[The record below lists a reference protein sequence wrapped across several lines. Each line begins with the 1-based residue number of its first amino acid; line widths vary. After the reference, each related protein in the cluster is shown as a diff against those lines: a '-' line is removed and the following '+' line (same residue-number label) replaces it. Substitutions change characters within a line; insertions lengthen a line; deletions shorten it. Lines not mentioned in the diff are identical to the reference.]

1 MKNALIISLS
11 AIVLSTNAYATS
23 TLKQVQM
30 ANDTQINLLFDKSFD
45 KKNVKIEYFKDI
57 IQLSLTDTLVY
68 PAKISTVNSG
78 SLTKI
83 FAYQYSPKLV
93 RCRFTVKGDAERFK
107 NALAMSGSGKM
118 LTIKIN
124 NMESD
129 RVTLQSSQATSPGES
144 RREITQPE
152 DKAVIEKI
160 AASVAPAQPK
170 IKETKEEAP
179 IQLTDS
185 KSTEKKTARHNPLM
199 AFWKLFLIVG
209 VIAAAFIFIRKTR
222 HKMSNSIQKIAKKKF
237 GKDSKLIEV
246 LTTHYL
252 GPNKSIAVVRVTE
265 KLFVIGITNESI
277 NLITQIQED
286 DEVFS
291 EVEAQAAA
299 QSSQGTGAVAGRGF
313 STMLQQE
320 ALKPVSNV
328 KAQIRNKL
336 EGMKPL

>member
-1 MKNALIISLS
+1 MTNALIISLS
-11 AIVLSTNAYATS
+11 ALALATNAYATV

-30 ANDTQINLLFDKSFD
+30 ANDSQINLLFDKSFD
-45 KKNVKIEYFKDI
+45 KKNIKVEYFKDI

-78 SLTKI
+78 ALTKI

-93 RCRFTVKGDAERFK
+93 RCRFTVKGDAEKFK
-107 NALAMSGSGKM
+107 NALQVSNTGNKV
-118 LTIKIN
+118 TIRIN

-129 RVTLQSSQATSPGES
+129 RVVLQSSQASSPGES

-152 DKAVIEKI
+152 DKAILEKI
-160 AASVAPAQPK
+160 AASVTPAAQK
-170 IKETKEEAP
+170 IKDAKEEIP
-179 IQLTDS
+179 VQLTDNPI
-185 KSTEKKTARHNPLM
+185 TDIKKTSRHNPLFS
-199 AFWKLFLIVG
+199 FWKLFLVVG
-209 VIAAAFIFIRKTR
+209 IIAVALIFIKRAR
-222 HKMSNSIQKIAKKKF
+222 YKMGSSIQKFAQKKF
-237 GKDSKLIEV
+237 GKDTKLIEV
-246 LTTHYL
+246 LNTHYL
-252 GPNKSIAVVRVTE
+252 GPNKSIAVIRVTE

-291 EVEAQAAA
+291 EVEAQATG
-299 QSSQGTGAVAGRGF
+299 SQGTGAVSGRF
-313 STMLQQE
+313 SSILQNEGQ
-320 ALKPVSNV
+320 KPISNV